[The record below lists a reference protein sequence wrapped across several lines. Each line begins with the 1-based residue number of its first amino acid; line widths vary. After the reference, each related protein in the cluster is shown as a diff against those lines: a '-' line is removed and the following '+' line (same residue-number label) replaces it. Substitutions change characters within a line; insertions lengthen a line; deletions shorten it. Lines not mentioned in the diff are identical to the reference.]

1 MALAIVLWLC
11 WVKMSAKNATLVG
24 LIVWLFASSLG
35 CSQVDPL
42 PNTAT
47 EDVAIRS
54 PSALQSE
61 SSLRS
66 HSTTTNFSALALSSA
81 LAPQGKFAIRLNDVA
96 AELGVQFQY
105 DNGAQ
110 GQALMVEATGGG
122 AGWLDYDRD
131 GNLDLFF
138 NQGGK
143 TTGTPS
149 APDMLFRND
158 GICFSPVGPVS
169 GLNDNEYSQ
178 GVAIADFDNDGFDDV
193 YLTSI
198 RHNWLFKN
206 QGDGTFLNVT
216 DETGMNKPRW
226 SSSATWGDLDRD
238 GDLDLYVC
246 NYLEFDADH
255 PRICHRVASGLPA
268 MCHPRDFP
276 PIPDECF
283 ENLGDG
289 TFRQVAQDWGLH
301 GPGNRA
307 LGVAIADFN
316 NDGRLDV
323 FVANDTTANFLFVNQ
338 GDGKFLE
345 SAMLLGCGLNAQG
358 AAQANMGVA
367 VGDYDGNGFLDL
379 YLTHFS
385 GEWNTLYRNLGE
397 EGFQDRTALV
407 GLVAPT
413 MSKLAFG
420 TVMTDF
426 DQDGKVELFVANG
439 HIDPNSEDG
448 DGYEM
453 EPQIFTQSGSRFV
466 DCSQTAGDYFQR
478 KLVGRG
484 VALGDFDND
493 GDWDLAV
500 VHHNSPAS
508 VLRNDSARGDWLK
521 LRAIGRSSSRTP
533 IGLRVTLRQGMSK
546 QMQELVGGSSYCSA
560 HEDALI
566 FGVGRSSEP
575 CVLEV
580 RWPSGRL
587 QQLENVSLN
596 RTLTLLEPL
605 E

>member
-1 MALAIVLWLC
+1 MPESVTRNGTFVGKVVLLA
-11 WVKMSAKNATLVG
+11 
-24 LIVWLFASSLG
+24 ASLLG
-35 CSQVDPL
+35 CSQGDPPPTTSSKNVTLNTSSDPPSVVSSGNSRKSVL
-42 PNTAT
+42 PSLSHISPITA
-47 EDVAIRS
+47 
-54 PSALQSE
+54 
-61 SSLRS
+61 SS
-66 HSTTTNFSALALSSA
+66 NSS
-81 LAPQGKFAIRLNDVA
+81 IRLTEAA
-96 AELGVQFQY
+96 AELGIHFQY
-105 DNGAQ
+105 DNGAL

-122 AGWLDYDRD
+122 VGWFDYDRD

-138 NQGGK
+138 NQGGT
-143 TTGTPS
+143 TTGIPE
-149 APDMLFRND
+149 APDMLFRGSGD
-158 GICFSPVGPVS
+158 RFWPVGPLS

-178 GVAIADFDNDGFDDV
+178 GVAIADFDNDGFEDV

-198 RHNWLFKN
+198 RHNALFKN

-216 DETGMNKPRW
+216 DEAGVDDPRW
-226 SSSATWGDLDRD
+226 SSSAAWGDLDRD

-246 NYLEFDADH
+246 NYVEFDVAH
-255 PRICHRVASGLPA
+255 PRICHRVNSGLPA

-289 TFRQVAQDWGLH
+289 TFRRVAHEWRLE

-316 NDGRLDV
+316 NDGWPDV
-323 FVANDTTANFLFVNQ
+323 YVANDTTANFLFLNQ
-338 GDGKFLE
+338 HGGKFLE
-345 SAMLLGCGLNAQG
+345 SATLLGCALNAQG
-358 AAQANMGVA
+358 AAQASMGVA

-407 GLVAPT
+407 GLVTPT

-420 TVMTDF
+420 AAMTDF
-426 DQDGKVELFVANG
+426 DQDGRVELFVANG
-439 HIDPNSEDG
+439 HIDPHSDEG

-453 EPQIFTQSGSRFV
+453 EPQLFTQTGSRFV
-466 DCSQTAGDYFQR
+466 ECGQTAGDYFQR

-500 VHHNSPAS
+500 VHHNSPAT
-508 VLRNDSARGDWLK
+508 VLRNDSARGHWLK
-521 LRAIGRSSSRTP
+521 LHPIGRSSSRTP
-533 IGLRVTLRQGMSK
+533 VGLRVTLRQGALSLMH
-546 QMQELVGGSSYCSA
+546 ELVGGTSYCSA
-560 HEDALI
+560 HENKLI
-566 FGVGRSSEP
+566 FGVGVSSEP

-580 RWPSGRL
+580 RWPTGKHQR
-587 QQLENVSLN
+587 LENVSLN
-596 RTLTLLEPL
+596 QTLTLLEPL